1 MFDFVHK
8 NKRVIQ
14 IFLGLI
20 ALTFATW
27 GIESYTRM
35 RGGRDTVATVNGLEI
50 SARELDDE
58 LRRRNDQLR
67 QALGGNYDPSQFD
80 TPEMRRG
87 LLESLVSQRL
97 VASAAYRAHLTVSDE
112 ALLDAIHSIG
122 AFKGPDGNFSKS
134 AYETVLRQQNP
145 PMSPAQ
151 FESRLRYDLSLAQLT
166 RAVGEAAIPS
176 RTVAER
182 LGALEAQGR
191 EISEFR
197 IPAEQ
202 FLAQA
207 KVDDAKIKAFYDA
220 NPAQFQT
227 PERIRAEY
235 VVLSAQ
241 AIADQEQVKPEEVRA
256 QWESAYGPKLRAKEA
271 AHKKAEEIAAA
282 VRKNPASFAEVAKK
296 ESQDPG
302 SKDAGGDLGFAPRG
316 SFVKPYEDA
325 LYRLKEGQISDVVES
340 EFGFHIIQLT
350 GVRKQDGK
358 EERRSSHILIPAP
371 ADAKP
376 FEAMRAEVEA
386 ELKKSRAQRRFSEAA
401 DAFQNM
407 VYEQPDSLK
416 PAAERFKLK
425 IQTSGWLTRAGGE
438 QRGPLDNR
446 KLLAALFSSDALNN
460 KRNTDAIEVAT
471 GTLIAA
477 RVLEHQPA
485 AQRKLDEVKN
495 EIAAL
500 LQRQEAAELA
510 RKDGEA
516 KLEQLRKGGTAA
528 GVKWG
533 SPMTV
538 SRRDSQKLPGELLRP
553 VMAADTSKL
562 PAYVG
567 LPAGDAG
574 YMLVRVSKVVEGDPK
589 QGGDPLPR
597 AAGLAGA
604 AQFDAYIASLRKQ
617 ADISVNPSNLEKK

>member
-340 EFGFHIIQLT
+340 EFGFHVIQLT
-350 GVRKQDGK
+350 GVRKHDGK
-358 EERRSSHILIPAP
+358 EERRSSHILIAAP
-371 ADAKP
+371 AEAKP

>member
-197 IPAEQ
+197 S
-202 FLAQA
+202 
-207 KVDDAKIKAFYDA
+207 KVS
-220 NPAQFQT
+220 
-227 PERIRAEY
+227 RAPSTRSPIS
-235 VVLSAQ
+235 V
-241 AIADQEQVKPEEVRA
+241 
-256 QWESAYGPKLRAKEA
+256 
-271 AHKKAEEIAAA
+271 
-282 VRKNPASFAEVAKK
+282 
-296 ESQDPG
+296 G
-302 SKDAGGDLGFAPRG
+302 SK
-316 SFVKPYEDA
+316 S
-325 LYRLKEGQISDVVES
+325 
-340 EFGFHIIQLT
+340 
-350 GVRKQDGK
+350 VR
-358 EERRSSHILIPAP
+358 RR
-371 ADAKP
+371 
-376 FEAMRAEVEA
+376 
-386 ELKKSRAQRRFSEAA
+386 
-401 DAFQNM
+401 
-407 VYEQPDSLK
+407 
-416 PAAERFKLK
+416 
-425 IQTSGWLTRAGGE
+425 
-438 QRGPLDNR
+438 
-446 KLLAALFSSDALNN
+446 
-460 KRNTDAIEVAT
+460 
-471 GTLIAA
+471 
-477 RVLEHQPA
+477 
-485 AQRKLDEVKN
+485 
-495 EIAAL
+495 
-500 LQRQEAAELA
+500 
-510 RKDGEA
+510 
-516 KLEQLRKGGTAA
+516 
-528 GVKWG
+528 
-533 SPMTV
+533 
-538 SRRDSQKLPGELLRP
+538 
-553 VMAADTSKL
+553 
-562 PAYVG
+562 
-567 LPAGDAG
+567 
-574 YMLVRVSKVVEGDPK
+574 
-589 QGGDPLPR
+589 
-597 AAGLAGA
+597 
-604 AQFDAYIASLRKQ
+604 
-617 ADISVNPSNLEKK
+617 